1 MYLLLIYMSLLP
13 HQATALLGRRFFGT
27 VQGPPVRDLADQ
39 VVIVTGASSG
49 LGAELA
55 RELGRRGASVVLAC
69 RNPQAAANVQE
80 QMRRDGNLGRA
91 FFLHL
96 DLASLTSV
104 KHFVDEVTSRFA
116 HIDALVCN
124 AGVWVPMEEGRR
136 TKDGFEVHAGV
147 NHLGHFHLT
156 NLLLPS
162 LAPSA
167 RIVLVSSTLLKHGQL
182 NFDVHDHFGNGRA
195 SLSSGHVPV
204 GYSDSK
210 LMNALFAR
218 ELAVRK
224 SVTSVC
230 VSPGWCRTNLA
241 RNLKLTWTR
250 KLLLAPVALLFTQ
263 SATQGAK
270 DIIWALEAETIERGK
285 FYRKGKISDRVESVL
300 EGWENLGTQARLW
313 EESERAI
320 QG

>member
-1 MYLLLIYMSLLP
+1 M
-13 HQATALLGRRFFGT
+13 G
-27 VQGPPVRDLADQ
+27 
-39 VVIVTGASSG
+39 
-49 LGAELA
+49 
-55 RELGRRGASVVLAC
+55 
-69 RNPQAAANVQE
+69 
-80 QMRRDGNLGRA
+80 
-91 FFLHL
+91 
-96 DLASLTSV
+96 
-104 KHFVDEVTSRFA
+104 
-116 HIDALVCN
+116 
-124 AGVWVPMEEGRR
+124 EGRR

-167 RIVLVSSTLLKHGQL
+167 RIVLVSSTLSKQGQL

-195 SLSSGHVPV
+195 SPSSGHVPV

-218 ELAVRK
+218 ELAARK
-224 SVTSVC
+224 SLTSVC

-241 RNLKLTWTR
+241 RNLNITWTR

-263 SATQGAK
+263 SAAQGAK
-270 DIIWALEAETIERGK
+270 DIIWALEVETIESGK
-285 FYRKGKISDRVESVL
+285 FYRKGKISEREESVL
-300 EGWENLGTQARLW
+300 EGWENLATQARLW
-313 EESERAI
+313 EESEGAI